1 MKNLRQLT
9 GTIRTHSFMKIKTIL
24 AGLALATVAAPIGT
38 VLAQATF
45 NGNGSTAWNGAI
57 GNAQLTL
64 SDNGSTVSGSLT
76 TGGGLSGNA
85 FVLYLQ
91 AGAGGFSSTSG
102 FNDNGDSL
110 RSAISQYGG
119 SGQQSILNFASGF
132 APNYAIGLQP
142 GSGINFGGLWHL
154 ANGGA
159 NSQNFISSINL
170 SPTGSDAQG
179 TYNFSFNIADL
190 GLTPGA
196 GQSFELFGLQVSTT
210 GYSSPESLGGNMT
223 GTSGWGNIQNQTSF
237 STYTTTPV
245 PEPSPTALLVLSG
258 LAGVIFVMR
267 RRMA

>member
-1 MKNLRQLT
+1 MT
-9 GTIRTHSFMKIKTIL
+9 TKTLVGLIL
-24 AGLALATVAAPIGT
+24 ASATAGLSPAFASTY
-38 VLAQATF
+38 

-64 SDNGSTVSGSLT
+64 SDNGTTVSGSLT
-76 TGGGLSGNA
+76 TGAGLSGNA

-91 AGAGGFSSTSG
+91 SAPGGFASTSG

-119 SGQQSILNFASGF
+119 AGQQSTMNFSTGF

-142 GSGINFGGLWHL
+142 GSGINFGGLWQL

-159 NSQNFISSINL
+159 NSLNFVNSINL

-179 TYNFSFNIADL
+179 TYNFSFNLSDL

-210 GYSSPESLGGNMT
+210 GYSSPEALGGNVS
-223 GTSGWGNIQNQTSF
+223 GTSGWGNTQTETSF
-237 STYTTTPV
+237 STYTTTAV
-245 PEPSPTALLVLSG
+245 PEPSTAALGVLSG
-258 LAGVIFVMR
+258 MVGLLFLMR
-267 RRMA
+267 RRAA